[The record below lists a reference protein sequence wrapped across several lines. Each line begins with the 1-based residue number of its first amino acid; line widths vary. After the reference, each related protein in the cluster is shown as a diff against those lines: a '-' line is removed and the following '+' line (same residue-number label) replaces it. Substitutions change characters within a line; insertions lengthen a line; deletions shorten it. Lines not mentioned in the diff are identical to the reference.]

1 MGRLDGKVALVSG
14 AARGLGTAEARLFAR
29 EGAKVILGDVLE
41 AEGRRTAAEIGEAGG
56 QAVFLTMDVTKEE
69 DWKRAIDLAVSRFGK
84 LTTLVNNAGILR
96 RGNVE
101 ETSIEQWDLVMDVNV
116 KGVFLGTKYAIP
128 AMRKAGGG
136 SIINASSVAGLR
148 GGGGTAYTTSK
159 GAVRLLTKATAVQ
172 YGKEGIRCNSIHPG
186 VIDTDMLAD
195 ALNDPERRASL
206 VSQIALGRV
215 GTPED
220 VAACVLFLASDD
232 SSYITGSELVVDGG
246 MTAGTPAR

>member
-14 AARGLGTAEARLFAR
+14 AARGQGAAEAKLFAR
-29 EGAKVILGDVLE
+29 EGASVVLGDILE

-56 QAVFLTMDVTKEE
+56 QALFLKLDVTKED
-69 DWKRAIDLAVSRFGK
+69 DWKRAVDLAVSRFGK
-84 LTTLVNNAGILR
+84 LTTLVNNAGILG

-101 ETSIEQWDLVMDVNV
+101 ETSVEQWDLVMSVNA
-116 KGVFLGTKYAIP
+116 KGVFLGAKHAIP

-136 SIINASSVAGLR
+136 SIINISSVAGLR

-172 YGKEGIRCNSIHPG
+172 YGKDGIRCNSVHPG

-195 ALNDPERRASL
+195 TLSNPERRASL
-206 VSQIALGRV
+206 VSGIALGRV
-215 GTPED
+215 ASPEE
-220 VAACVLFLASDD
+220 VATCVLFLASDE
-232 SSYITGSELVVDGG
+232 SSYVTGSELVVDGG
-246 MTAGTPAR
+246 MMAGQPAR

>member
-14 AARGLGTAEARLFAR
+14 AARGLGAAEARLFAQ

-41 AEGRRTAAEIGEAGG
+41 VEGRRTAAEIGEAGG
-56 QAVFLTMDVTKEE
+56 QAVFLKLDVTKEE
-69 DWKRAIDLAVSRFGK
+69 DWKRAVDLAVSRFGK

-101 ETSIEQWDLVMDVNV
+101 ETSVEQWDLVMDINV

-136 SIINASSVAGLR
+136 SIINTSSVAGLR
-148 GGGGTAYTTSK
+148 GGGATAYTTSK

-172 YGKEGIRCNSIHPG
+172 YGKDGIRCNSIHPG

-195 ALNDPERRASL
+195 ALNDPERRAAL
-206 VSQIALGRV
+206 VSGIALGRV
-215 GTPED
+215 AMPEE
-220 VAACVLFLASDD
+220 VATCVLFLASDE
-232 SSYITGSELVVDGG
+232 SSYVTGSELVVDGG